1 MLDLNTRFE
10 LFGVT
15 LYRDADDPKV
25 FFHLPVNPAIPRD
38 SAGLM
43 FDLFAYEK
51 AATGEGADIE
61 AGGFLTLAIGCGL
74 GRLEASVLAE
84 LKKKFGSGVRLAS
97 VPFIGGSVRLA
108 GLDTGVAPVT
118 EEGAGAASDRGPT
131 GIRLVEKVFGTATPN
146 FDGDNRA
153 VFSLTLTEEGTAF
166 FLDVLENGTAARP
179 LIAIYDLQYV
189 GLMEVESL
197 KIEIDFSRVYD
208 FLRTRIGFNA
218 VVVAGEIDSI
228 VEELRDNQAIKIDD
242 TVRTLELSTPE
253 AMRER
258 QVRIDALVKEL
269 ATGTFFA
276 PSLALGDPAVD
287 ESSVFAPPA
296 ADVGSG
302 LFRAGVPA
310 AVGQAMAR
318 TVLAREQATATDV
331 NTPPPEPGETAA
343 AAQPPAATGT
353 DVTANSR
360 ALGTPRATFTMRRLQ
375 QRELRRVTYD
385 MSRTTA
391 IQRST
396 GPQNPL
402 LFMANPL
409 EMRQRIHKVNLD
421 NPFFRRLHINVD
433 GGGTDF
439 AAEGVREMTVNLR
452 YGKRPDGQP
461 KQTADVVLRSGSDR
475 ASFVFARDSAQASH
489 YEFQVTVNYQPDF
502 GLGDRRTSITGPW
515 KQSEATTLAVSPAL
529 VSLRQPVTLSLPR
542 TVPPDL
548 GEVRVTVIYED
559 AERLIDDR
567 RSLVLLPGG
576 GDKLVNLRFADDRD
590 RVRIRSAAV
599 FTDGR
604 IVDLPDQLRPD
615 PAGAPM
621 NAVVLPVPERP
632 AARFSLM
639 LSDPLDEIRRVDVDY
654 EVRQGGALLAANSVE
669 LAEALVSVRVAV
681 PLPTAVPPPQVK
693 LRERRIFDSGGIET
707 LDARIITDPSVIV
720 GIPAA
725 QIMEVVVRYLAPPF
739 DVINALGL
747 AVALSYQSSD
757 DDPAF
762 RQQTSLFFEGASSQR
777 WIVRLKR
784 TDERSFTHA
793 STLLLADGTD
803 RAGPAVTTNN
813 PMVVLRI
820 PK

>member
-15 LYRDADDPKV
+15 LYRDADDPQV
-25 FFHLPVNPAIPRD
+25 FFYLPVNPSIPRD
-38 SAGLM
+38 AAGLM

-51 AATGEGADIE
+51 AGAGEGADIE
-61 AGGFLTLAIGCGL
+61 GGGFLTVAIGCGL
-74 GRLEASVLAE
+74 GRLETAVLAE
-84 LKKKFGSGVRLAS
+84 LKKKFGNAVRLVS
-97 VPFIGGSVRLA
+97 VPFTGGSVRLA
-108 GLDTGVAPVT
+108 GLDTGVAPISEDGT
-118 EEGAGAASDRGPT
+118 GAASDRGPT

-146 FDGDNRA
+146 MDGDNRA

-208 FLRTRIGFNA
+208 FLRTRIGFDA
-218 VVVAGEIDSI
+218 VVVSGEIDTI
-228 VEELRDNQAIKIDD
+228 VEELRDTQTIRIDD

-269 ATGTFFA
+269 ATGAFFA

-296 ADVGSG
+296 ADAGAG
-302 LFRAGVPA
+302 LFRAGASA
-310 AVGQAMAR
+310 AMGQAMGMA
-318 TVLAREQATATDV
+318 VAAREQATATDV
-331 NTPPPEPGETAA
+331 NTPPPEPGEAA
-343 AAQPPAATGT
+343 AAQPPAASGG

-375 QRELRRVTYD
+375 QRELRKVTYD
-385 MSRTTA
+385 LSRTTA

-409 EMRQRIHKVNLD
+409 EMRQRIHRINLD
-421 NPFFRRLHINVD
+421 NPFFRRLRINVD

-439 AAEGVREMTVNLR
+439 ATEGVREMTVNLR
-452 YGKRPDGQP
+452 YGRRPDGQP
-461 KQTADVVLRSGSDR
+461 KQTADVVLRSGTDR
-475 ASFVFARDSAQASH
+475 SSFVFARDSAQASH
-489 YEFQVTVNYQPDF
+489 YDYQVTVNYQPGF
-502 GLGDRRTSITGPW
+502 GLGDRRNSITGPW
-515 KQSEATTLAVSPAL
+515 TRSEALTLAVTPAM
-529 VSLRQPVTLSLPR
+529 VAQRQPLTLSLPKSP
-542 TVPPDL
+542 PPDL
-548 GEVRVTVIYED
+548 TEVRANLIYED
-559 AERLIDDR
+559 AEGLIDDR
-567 RSLVLLPGG
+567 RGLVLVPGG
-576 GDKLVNLRFADDRD
+576 GDQLINLRFADDRD
-590 RVRIRSAAV
+590 RIRIRSTAV
-599 FTDGR
+599 FADGR
-604 IVDLPDQLRPD
+604 TVELADQLRPD

-621 NAVVLPVPERP
+621 NAVVLPVPDRP
-632 AARFSLM
+632 AARFNLM
-639 LSDPLDEIRRVDVDY
+639 LSDPLDEIRRVVVDY
-654 EVRQGGALLAANSVE
+654 EVRQGAALVRAESLE
-669 LAEALVSVRVAV
+669 IAEALVTVRVAV
-681 PLPTAVPPPQVK
+681 ALPSADPPPEIR
-693 LRERRIFDSGGIET
+693 LRERRIYDSGGIET
-707 LDARIITDPSVIV
+707 LDQRIVTDPSVIV

-739 DVINALGL
+739 DSIGALGI
-747 AVALSYQSSD
+747 VVTLSYRSAD

-762 RQQTSLFFEGASSQR
+762 RQDTSLFFEGASSQR
-777 WIVRLKR
+777 WVVRLKQP
-784 TDERSFTHA
+784 DQRSFTSQA
-793 STLLLADGTD
+793 TLLLADGTD
-803 RAGPAVTTNN
+803 RAGPGVTTNN

-820 PK
+820 PS